1 MIFNAYKTVSGI
13 FAIVAIAVVLSLLLV
28 DSLKAL
34 SSVPFSKF
42 LIGSWNPSSGEYN
55 LLPMVVGGLAASM
68 GALLLVGPIA
78 ILSALAI
85 NGFIPRTLGL
95 VVRKLFEMMSGI
107 PSVIFG
113 LWGLGLLVPFIS
125 RIAPPGASLLAA
137 SLVLSL
143 MVLPSTIL
151 MVAQAIEDVP
161 KEHVEASVALSMSL
175 YNRIRAVIL
184 PFTWTRV
191 FSILCLQFARTLG
204 ETMAVVMVAGNIPAF
219 PTSIFDPIR
228 TLTGHIA
235 LEMPYAEGLHRSS
248 LMLSGLMLCL
258 PSLALFYLARH
269 FLERMRS
276 I

>member
-1 MIFNAYKTVSGI
+1 M
-13 FAIVAIAVVLSLLLV
+13 
-28 DSLKAL
+28 
-34 SSVPFSKF
+34 
-42 LIGSWNPSSGEYN
+42 
-55 LLPMVVGGLAASM
+55 LPMVAGGLAASM
-68 GALLLVGPIA
+68 GALLLVSPVA

-143 MVLPSTIL
+143 MVLPSTIF

-276 I
+276 T

>member
-1 MIFNAYKTVSGI
+1 MIFNAYKIASGI
-13 FAIVAIAVVLSLLLV
+13 FAILAIAVILCLLLV
-28 DSLKAL
+28 ESFKVL
-34 SSVPFSKF
+34 SVVPLSKF
-42 LIGSWNPSSGEYN
+42 VTGSWSPSSGEYN
-55 LLPMVVGGLAASM
+55 LLPMAVGGLAACM
-68 GALLLVGPIA
+68 GSLFLVAPIS
-78 ILSALAI
+78 IFSALAM
-85 NGFIPRTLGL
+85 NGLIPRVLRR

-113 LWGLGLLVPFIS
+113 LWGLGFLVPAIS

-151 MVAQAIEDVP
+151 LVAQAIDDVP
-161 KEHVEASVALSMSL
+161 REHLEASVALAMSL
-175 YNRIRAVIL
+175 YNRIRVVIL
-184 PFTWTRV
+184 PFTWTRI

-248 LMLSGLMLCL
+248 LMLSGLILCL
-258 PSLALFYLARH
+258 PSLVLFYLARR

>member
-1 MIFNAYKTVSGI
+1 M
-13 FAIVAIAVVLSLLLV
+13 
-28 DSLKAL
+28 
-34 SSVPFSKF
+34 SSVPLSKF
-42 LIGSWNPSSGEYN
+42 VVGNWNPSSGEYN
-55 LLPMVVGGLAASM
+55 LLPMAVGGLAACLGS
-68 GALLLVGPIA
+68 LFLVAPIS
-78 ILSALAI
+78 IFSALAM
-85 NGFIPRTLGL
+85 NGFIPRALRL
-95 VVRKLFEMMSGI
+95 VIRKLFEMMSGI

-113 LWGLGLLVPFIS
+113 LWGLGLLVPSIG

-143 MVLPSTIL
+143 MVLPSTVL
-151 MVAQAIEDVP
+151 LVAQAIEDVP
-161 KEHVEASVALSMSL
+161 REHIEASVALSMSL
-175 YNRIRAVIL
+175 YNRMRVVVL
-184 PFTWTRV
+184 PFTWTRI

-248 LMLSGLMLCL
+248 LMLSGLMLCF
-258 PSLALFYLARH
+258 PSLVLFYLARR

>member
-1 MIFNAYKTVSGI
+1 MIFNAYKTVAGI

-28 DSLKAL
+28 DSLKVL

-42 LIGSWNPSSGEYN
+42 LMGSWNPSSGEYN

>member
-1 MIFNAYKTVSGI
+1 MIFKAYKIASGI
-13 FAIVAIAVVLSLLLV
+13 FAILSIAVILCLLLV
-28 DSLKAL
+28 DSFKVL
-34 SSVPFSKF
+34 SSLPLSKF
-42 LIGSWNPSSGEYN
+42 VMGSWNPSSGEYN
-55 LLPMVVGGLAASM
+55 LLPMAMGGLAACMGSLFLVAPISM
-68 GALLLVGPIA
+68 
-78 ILSALAI
+78 LSAVALTD
-85 NGFIPRTLGL
+85 FIPRGLRLG
-95 VVRKLFEMMSGI
+95 VRKLFEMMSGI

-113 LWGLGLLVPFIS
+113 LWGLGFLVPAIS
-125 RIAPPGASLLAA
+125 HISPPGASLLAA

-151 MVAQAIEDVP
+151 LVAQAIEDVP
-161 KEHVEASVALSMSL
+161 KEHREASVALSMSL
-175 YNRIRAVIL
+175 YNRIRVVIL
-184 PFTWTRV
+184 PFTWTRI

-219 PTSIFDPIR
+219 PSSIFDPIR

-258 PSLALFYLARH
+258 PSLVLFYLARR
-269 FLERMRS
+269 FLESMRS